1 MKTTSFTTP
10 QRLRN
15 ARGFTLIELLVVV
28 AIIALLAAGSV
39 GAYGKFINS
48 VKEKTTAKYCV
59 EIAGAI
65 SSFYSSYDTL
75 PIVNNGSDWEGD
87 TKDPDLIPVLVAS
100 GSDNAKKRNPKS
112 INYLDGFKQAKRG
125 KNAGAWEDGIDYE
138 TDPTSPVIYDTW
150 GFPLQVKMDTD
161 FNSEIENP
169 ITTPNAIKILRG
181 KKGIVWSF
189 GQRQRAKHQ
198 SGNLPDLLVSCNR
211 TAKFFAMAR
220 PMLFTAWGV
229 LRL

>member
-1 MKTTSFTTP
+1 MKNTSISTP
-10 QRLRN
+10 SKLRH

-48 VKEKTTAKYCV
+48 VKEKTSAKYCV

-138 TDPTSPVIYDTW
+138 TDPTSPVVYDTW

-189 GQRQRAKHQ
+189 GRPG
-198 SGNLPDLLVSCNR
+198 SGNVQNTNQETFLTS
-211 TAKFFAMAR
+211 
-220 PMLFTAWGV
+220 W
-229 LRL
+229 

>member
-1 MKTTSFTTP
+1 MKNTSISTP
-10 QRLRN
+10 SKLRH

-48 VKEKTTAKYCV
+48 VKEKTSAKYCV

-100 GSDNAKKRNPKS
+100 GSDESSQPKPPGEPPDASRFGARS
-112 INYLDGFKQAKRG
+112 IA
-125 KNAGAWEDGIDYE
+125 E
-138 TDPTSPVIYDTW
+138 VI
-150 GFPLQVKMDTD
+150 GP
-161 FNSEIENP
+161 
-169 ITTPNAIKILRG
+169 
-181 KKGIVWSF
+181 
-189 GQRQRAKHQ
+189 
-198 SGNLPDLLVSCNR
+198 
-211 TAKFFAMAR
+211 
-220 PMLFTAWGV
+220 
-229 LRL
+229 